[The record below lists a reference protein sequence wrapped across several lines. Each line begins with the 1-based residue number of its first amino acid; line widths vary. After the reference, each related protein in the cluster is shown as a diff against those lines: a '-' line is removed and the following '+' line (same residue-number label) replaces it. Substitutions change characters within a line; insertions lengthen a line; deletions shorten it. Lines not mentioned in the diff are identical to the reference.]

1 MKYDEL
7 REIYIKYKGT
17 LIQVLVEDY
26 YRLRSENSQL
36 KTFLVKMNESIDQ
49 VLEQAKKEIKGYD
62 DGNV

>member
-36 KTFLVKMNESIDQ
+36 KTFLVKMNDSIDQ
-49 VLEQAKKEIKGYD
+49 VLEQSNK
-62 DGNV
+62 